1 MPGRRLRRRPGR
13 APPGDGCEVARHLA
27 GPERAVVH
35 VDAPE
40 GPVRDRTALGKIRAD
55 VELRTR
61 GEIDPPVVDRLAHQL
76 PVDVQRVLIAV
87 PDRRHLM
94 PLALPPLGDRSA
106 HAARATGVVDE
117 LEAEEADV
125 LDDLEPP
132 VAQVH
137 QRGVVLVALLPPRL
151 QPERHG
157 SRRAR
162 YLADVGD
169 LDLCLGLV
177 CRVAAVERDVGP
189 RIAGARVRGP
199 GRGAPR
205 ARLSRPRL
213 AQARRAETTRR
224 LVPDGARG
232 EGTALSR
239 SQHARAASRPA
250 VGAEA
255 ACELGGILTDRR
267 PWNARGARFSP
278 DPAAVAASGR
288 HAGGG

>member
-1 MPGRRLRRRPGR
+1 
-13 APPGDGCEVARHLA
+13 
-27 GPERAVVH
+27 
-35 VDAPE
+35 
-40 GPVRDRTALGKIRAD
+40 
-55 VELRTR
+55 LRTR
-61 GEIDPPVVDRLAHQL
+61 GEIDLPVVYRLAHQL
-76 PVDVQRVLIAV
+76 PVYVQRILSAV
-87 PDRRHLM
+87 PGRCHLM

-199 GRGAPR
+199 GLGAPR
-205 ARLSRPRL
+205 DRLSRPRL
-213 AQARRAETTRR
+213 AQARRGEATRR
-224 LVPDGARG
+224 VVADRARG
-232 EGTALSR
+232 EGPALPR
-239 SQHARAASRPA
+239 GQRARTVSRPA
-250 VGAEA
+250 VAAQGAGA
-255 ACELGGILTDRR
+255 GRVLTDRGPWDARAAR
-267 PWNARGARFSP
+267 P
-278 DPAAVAASGR
+278 
-288 HAGGG
+288 